1 MIINLLLHSLGILLG
16 RVQIESTYSITS
28 IRELNIALQ
37 ELNKCPF
44 TKKGYIC
51 LHFVPFAKA
60 PVHSSFHELLMN
72 HCEQTGEKGNKT
84 CKIKPLDF
92 CSLGVTRIQLGEL
105 KTTHKDM
112 GMVAK
117 IACIYLFG
125 FPRRACKQLLVY
137 QSCSL
142 QTC

>member
-1 MIINLLLHSLGILLG
+1 MIINLLLHSLGIVLG
-16 RVQIESTYSITS
+16 RVQIEGTYSVTS

-60 PVHSSFHELLMN
+60 PVHSFCHELLMN
-72 HCEQTGEKGNKT
+72 RCEQAEEKENKT
-84 CKIKPLDF
+84 CKIKPLHF
-92 CSLGVTRIQLGEL
+92 FSLGVTRIQLGEL
-105 KTTHKDM
+105 KTVHKDT

-117 IACIYLFG
+117 IVCIYLFG
-125 FPRRACKQLLVY
+125 FPRWACKQLLVY
-137 QSCSL
+137 KSCSL
-142 QTC
+142 